1 MDEQQFEWDDSNI
14 AHLARHAVST
24 DEAEQAILDPDAVVL
39 EIQSGNEDRVKA
51 VGMTRSGRILEVVFT
66 FRAMEI
72 QPITAYDATAR
83 TQRLYLRREHSMKSQ
98 FVIPKFQSE
107 AEEAQW
113 WFDHREESGVLI
125 EEAVAAGRTSKL
137 SDIIRIRQ
145 TTGNT
150 PTVSIRIDPA
160 DLSRARMLAERRGLR
175 YQTYLKMILHEAL
188 ERDDRQLAS

>member
-1 MDEQQFEWDDSNI
+1 
-14 AHLARHAVST
+14 
-24 DEAEQAILDPDAVVL
+24 
-39 EIQSGNEDRVKA
+39 
-51 VGMTRSGRILEVVFT
+51 
-66 FRAMEI
+66 
-72 QPITAYDATAR
+72 
-83 TQRLYLRREHSMKSQ
+83 MKSQ

-113 WFDHREESGVLI
+113 WFDHREESGVLM
-125 EEAVAAGRTSKL
+125 EEALAEGRTSKL
-137 SDIIRIRQ
+137 SDIIRNRQ